1 MTIYLVTCLVAC
13 LPTYLTTCLPVC
25 LPYSWTV
32 PEEYR
37 IWKERIDAVEAK
49 KIALAANLAE
59 KKAEASFNSYFK
71 GDNHSNGQSS
81 SGKKKHVEQDDKPAP
96 IYATQEEAVDAFK
109 SLLSDKKVN
118 NLLYL

>member
-1 MTIYLVTCLVAC
+1 M
-13 LPTYLTTCLPVC
+13 PTCLPVC
-25 LPYSWTV
+25 LLYSWTV

-59 KKAEASFNSYFK
+59 KKAEASSNSYFK

-81 SGKKKHVEQDDKPAP
+81 SSKKKYVEQDDKPAP
-96 IYATQEEAVDAFK
+96 VYATQEEAVEAFK

-118 NLLYL
+118 DLSYV